1 MTIRD
6 LLVHIDPTKSGQAR
20 MDYAFGLAEAH
31 KAHVIGIGYSPLGID
46 RLCEETRKALD
57 DCASAGRRRGLSME
71 TRLIEC
77 SIGDLSD
84 EMVLHARHVDLA
96 LIGQPEEKNDM
107 AGPQRALFEKLLF
120 FSGRPVLIVP
130 WAGKFDPKPKTVMV
144 AWDASGT
151 ATRALADALPILRY
165 AKKVIILVAIGGGQ
179 DSSHGDEPGADI
191 ALHLARHDIKAE
203 ARLIPHGSDISVA
216 DLLLSQASDLGA
228 EMMVMGGYHHS
239 RVREFILGGVTRTI
253 VETMTV
259 PVLLSH

>member
-6 LLVHIDPTKSGQAR
+6 LLVHIDPTKSSQAR

-31 KAHVIGIGYSPLGID
+31 KAHVISIGYSPLGID
-46 RLCEETRKALD
+46 KLCEEPRKALD
-57 DCASAGRRRGLSME
+57 DCASAGRRRDLSME

-77 SIGDLSD
+77 SIGDLPD
-84 EMVLHARHVDLA
+84 EMVRHARHVDLA

-120 FSGRPVLIVP
+120 FSGRPVLVVP
-130 WAGKFDPKPKTVMV
+130 WAGTFDPKPKIVIV

-151 ATRALADALPILRY
+151 ATRALADALPILRH
-165 AKKVIILVAIGGGQ
+165 AKKVIILVAIGGQ
-179 DSSHGDEPGADI
+179 DSSQGDEPGADI
-191 ALHLARHDIKAE
+191 ALHLARHDITAE

>member
-6 LLVHIDPTKSGQAR
+6 LLVHIDPSESGQAR

-31 KAHVIGIGYSPLGID
+31 KAHVIGVGNSPVGID
-46 RLCEETRKALD
+46 KVCDETRTALD
-57 DCASAGRRRGLSME
+57 DCASAGERRGLSIE

-77 SIGDLSD
+77 SIGDLPD
-84 EMVLHARHVDLA
+84 EMVLHARHVDLT
-96 LIGQPEEKNDM
+96 LIGQPEEKDDM

-120 FSGRPVLIVP
+120 DSGRPVLVVP
-130 WAGKFDPKPKTVMV
+130 WAGKANPKPKTVLV

-151 ATRALADALPILRY
+151 ATRAVADALPILRY
-165 AKKVIILVAIGGGQ
+165 AKKVIILVAIGAQ

-228 EMMVMGGYHHS
+228 ELMVMGGYHHS

>member
-6 LLVHIDPTKSGQAR
+6 LLVHVDPTKTGQAR

-31 KAHVIGIGYSPLGID
+31 EAHVIGVGHSPLGID
-46 RLCEETRKALD
+46 KLCKEARKALD
-57 DCASAGRRRGLSME
+57 DCASAGQRRGLSME

-77 SIGDLSD
+77 SIGDLPD

-96 LIGQPEEKNDM
+96 LIGQPEERDDM

-120 FSGRPVLIVP
+120 CSGRPVLVVP
-130 WAGKFDPKPKTVMV
+130 WAGKANPKPKTVMV

-151 ATRALADALPILRY
+151 ATRALADALPILRH
-165 AKKVIILVAIGGGQ
+165 AKKVVLWVAIGGRQG
-179 DSSHGDEPGADI
+179 SHGDEPGADI
-191 ALHLARHDIKAE
+191 ALHLARHDIKVE
-203 ARLIPHGSDISVA
+203 ARSITHRSDISVA
-216 DLLLSQASDLGA
+216 DLLLSQTSDLGA
-228 EMMVMGGYHHS
+228 EMIVMGGYHHS
-239 RVREFILGGVTRTI
+239 RVREFMLGGFTRTI